1 MTILPSKPYQ
11 ARFTVQM
18 VRFRLFLSKATWPGC
33 GGIGRGPRSLA
44 LGPSVSTSRQVLL
57 QGKGSLSHHASY
69 RELPF
74 FLFTLYLMFLRV
86 PLCVEE
92 EALAIF
98 YCFFCPFG
106 HRVDA
111 LAEIPGPTD
120 VPSAACWC
128 IYRVTAQGPTSAPGL
143 AALPHGVGNT
153 ACGLLGSLKGQKGC
167 ISLRP
172 EAGRT
177 WRWPAKSARAS

>member
-1 MTILPSKPYQ
+1 MARLRWNRTRPAQSGSGTLSLNLKASSASREGQPESPY
-11 ARFTVQM
+11 
-18 VRFRLFLSKATWPGC
+18 
-33 GGIGRGPRSLA
+33 
-44 LGPSVSTSRQVLL
+44 
-57 QGKGSLSHHASY
+57 ASY
-69 RELPF
+69 RELQC
-74 FLFTLYLMFLRV
+74 FLFTLHLMFLRV

-92 EALAIF
+92 EAPAIF

-111 LAEIPGPTD
+111 LAESPGPTD

-143 AALPHGVGNT
+143 AALPHGVGNA

-167 ISLRP
+167 ISLMP